1 MDIYNGMTYVLVST
15 PNTMRGRHHRSQ
27 QTDYEALGSAK
38 VLLDAGKMSGRVTR
52 NGNFSM

>member
-1 MDIYNGMTYVLVST
+1 MDIYNGMSYVLVST
-15 PNTMRGRHHRSQ
+15 PNAMRGRYHRSQ